1 MICRILNKSIFRI
14 NDDTVRR
21 NKTVQYSWP
30 LTLIKEIKSLTLLNK
45 LHLWH
50 YQRNASFDSKPRK
63 SESLSR
69 VCLFI
74 ANLAWVV
81 STGLCW
87 VLDYWVSS
95 SLCHVFGLSTSS
107 YCAIMPQTSVL
118 NYVHVRP
125 LKIRNLFLITAS
137 ERLEN
142 ALHGNNCLY
151 LKVQKTV
158 KINWHQNFF
167 TFLSKKWPN
176 FF

>member
-1 MICRILNKSIFRI
+1 MTTQSGAIRLYNTVDLLPLSKKLNI
-14 NDDTVRR
+14 
-21 NKTVQYSWP
+21 
-30 LTLIKEIKSLTLLNK
+30 
-45 LHLWH
+45 WH

-63 SESLSR
+63 SESLSS
-69 VCLFI
+69 VCLFM

-95 SLCHVFGLSTSS
+95 SLCHIFGLSTSS

-158 KINWHQNFF
+158 KMTSKLLYF
-167 TFLSKKWPN
+167 SYPKKWPN

>member
-1 MICRILNKSIFRI
+1 MTTTQSGAIRLYNTVDLLPLSKKLN
-14 NDDTVRR
+14 
-21 NKTVQYSWP
+21 
-30 LTLIKEIKSLTLLNK
+30 
-45 LHLWH
+45 LWH

-69 VCLFI
+69 VYLFI

-95 SLCHVFGLSTSS
+95 SLCHIFGLSTSS

-125 LKIRNLFLITAS
+125 LKIRNLFLITVS

-158 KINWHQNFF
+158 KMTSKLLYF
-167 TFLSKKWPN
+167 SYPKKWPN